1 MNTGIVSTV
10 ALNSNVKSAVLANS
24 SVSVEDVL
32 PSLTNTFTFCTGLA
46 AVLPVA
52 PSMDIGL
59 FCNLLPTGSVAPAAA
74 ISIVPE
80 PSDDIV
86 APPISIVSAATNN
99 VCHLFE
105 LELSLLNL
113 IAFQFSILPRDV

>member
-1 MNTGIVSTV
+1 MVSTV
-10 ALNSNVKSAVLANS
+10 ALNSKVRSAVFAS
-24 SVSVEDVL
+24 SCVSVNSVL

-52 PSMDIGL
+52 PRIDIGL
-59 FCNLLPTGSVAPAAA
+59 FCNLLPTGRVAPAAA
-74 ISIVPE
+74 ISIVPD

-105 LELSLLNL
+105 LDPN
-113 IAFQFSILPRDV
+113 